1 MAKVL
6 EEHRKRGR
14 PGNQEEDHTPLGLL
28 LCNVQCSDSAVL
40 CTMMQCSG
48 SAVASLHCTALF
60 SAMMLE
66 RDSRL
71 QNL

>member
-28 LCNVQCSDSAVL
+28 LLCNAVK
-40 CTMMQCSG
+40 CRG
-48 SAVASLHCTALF
+48 RAIASLHCTALF